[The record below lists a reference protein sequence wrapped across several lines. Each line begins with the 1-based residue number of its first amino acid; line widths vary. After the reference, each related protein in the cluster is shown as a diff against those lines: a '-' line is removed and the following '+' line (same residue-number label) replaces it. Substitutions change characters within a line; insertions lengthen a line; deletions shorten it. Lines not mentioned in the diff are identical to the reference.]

1 MTAPSA
7 ADSLRARTETLR
19 GRDLARSDPR
29 RTLGRIGAGVGTLV
43 GTAGLAGMLGLT
55 VVIATGMVAT
65 PQLVQAGHNTLPG
78 WILGPLPAGISL
90 GGGLFIEL
98 LAAMLG
104 CWFIVLIAARR
115 LPWRLALAGIVGMNV
130 VAMLAPPMLST
141 DVFNYIDYG
150 RLGVVHGLDP
160 YLHGAIAARSDPVF
174 HWTGQLWIHTP
185 TVYGPLFTLLSY
197 AFVPLG
203 VAGSLWAFKVVAAL
217 ACIGI
222 ALCVAGAARAWGR
235 DPIRP
240 ALMVGANPLIV
251 LYAVGGAHNDLL
263 MALGL
268 ALALLLVARGL
279 DGTGPGAALAGAAI
293 KASGLVAV
301 PFIVLGAR
309 RRLRAIVIAAGVAA
323 VLAGVTLILF
333 GTAPFNIGSVLA
345 RHERIGEASS
355 VPGWLATRLGYGL
368 PGHGGRAILQALI
381 VLTGAICLLVA
392 VVRRQAWL
400 SAGAVAAMAVL
411 MLSTT
416 LFPWYLSLA
425 LPLAALA
432 PSRIVRLSAPA
443 ATGLLVLMRA
453 GHWLFGWTAPHQHHV
468 HHHLHHLHHV
478 VRHLG

>member
-7 ADSLRARTETLR
+7 TDPLRARTETLR
-19 GRDLARSDPR
+19 GLPVPR
-29 RTLGRIGAGVGTLV
+29 TDTRQTLRRIGAGFGTLA
-43 GTAGLAGMLGLT
+43 GTVGLAGMLGLT
-55 VVIATGMVAT
+55 IVIATGMVAT
-65 PQLVQAGHNTLPG
+65 PQLVQAGYNSLPG

-90 GGGLFIEL
+90 GRGVFTEL
-98 LAAMLG
+98 LVAMLG
-104 CWFIVLIAARR
+104 CWILALIAARR
-115 LPWRLALAGIVGMNV
+115 LPWRLALGGIVGMNV
-130 VAMLAPPMLST
+130 VAMLGPPMLST
-141 DVFNYIDYG
+141 DIFNYIDYG

-203 VAGSLWAFKVVAAL
+203 VAGSLWAFKAVAAL
-217 ACIGI
+217 ASIGI
-222 ALCVAGAARAWGR
+222 VLCVAGAARAWGR
-235 DPIRP
+235 DPVRP

-251 LYAVGGAHNDLL
+251 LYAVGGGHNDLL
-263 MALGL
+263 MGLGL

-279 DGTGPGAALAGAAI
+279 EGNGAGAALAGAAI

-301 PFIVLGAR
+301 PFIVLGAQ
-309 RRLRAIVIAAGVAA
+309 RRLRAVAIAAGVAA
-323 VLAGVTLILF
+323 GLAGLTLILF
-333 GTAPFNIGSVLA
+333 GTAPFNIGTVLA
-345 RHERIGEASS
+345 RHEKIGVASS
-355 VPGWLATRLGYGL
+355 VPGWLATRVGYGL
-368 PGHGGRAILQALI
+368 PGHSGRAGLQAMI
-381 VLTGAICLLVA
+381 VVIAAICLLVA

-432 PSRIVRLSAPA
+432 PSRIVRLSVPA
-443 ATGLLVLMRA
+443 ATSLLVLMRA
-453 GHWLFGWTAPHQHHV
+453 GHWLFGWSAPHQPHLQQLHHHV
-468 HHHLHHLHHV
+468 HHV